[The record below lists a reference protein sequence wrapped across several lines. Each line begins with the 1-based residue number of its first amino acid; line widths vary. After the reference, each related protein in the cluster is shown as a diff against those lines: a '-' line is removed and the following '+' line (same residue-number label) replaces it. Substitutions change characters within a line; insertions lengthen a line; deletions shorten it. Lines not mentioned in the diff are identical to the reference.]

1 MEFVNLV
8 ESLLEEQ
15 QRYLTHYFRGVDQ
28 GQMEAFVSRCLEMQ
42 GLLIFTGV
50 GKSGIVAE
58 KIAMTLVS
66 TGTRALYLPPT
77 NFLHG
82 DIGILSEQDALIFL
96 SRSGETEELLELVPF
111 VRQRKALLLSIVSN
125 PQSRLASQSDAFV
138 DLPVEKELCPF
149 DLAPTTST
157 MVQMLFGDLLAVALM
172 RLKKFELQAY
182 AQNHPSGSI
191 GKKMFMTVEQV
202 MRKGDQIPIC
212 QDEARLMDI
221 LVELSNKKCGAMLVE
236 NQLGEFAGI
245 FTDGD
250 LRRALQLRG
259 ASVLEQKM
267 GSLMTVSPLSTG
279 KEGLAWDALKLMQ
292 RDPKKYVMMLPVL
305 EDKKI
310 VGILHMHDLVHAG
323 IV

>member
-1 MEFVNLV
+1 MDLV
-8 ESLLEEQ
+8 ESLLKEQ
-15 QRYLTHYFRGVDQ
+15 RQYLAHYFSGIDQ
-28 GQMEAFVSRCLEMQ
+28 GEVDAIISHCLQSE

-58 KIAMTLVS
+58 KIAMTMVS

-82 DIGILSEQDALIFL
+82 DIGILSARDVLIFL

-111 VRQRKALLLSIVSN
+111 ARQRQTRLLAIVSN
-125 PQSRLASQSDAFV
+125 PKSRLASQCDAFV
-138 DLPVEKELCPF
+138 NLPVERELCPF

-157 MVQMLFGDLLAVALM
+157 TVQMLFGDLLAVALM
-172 RLKKFELQAY
+172 RLKKFDLQEY

-191 GKKMFMTVEQV
+191 GKKMFTTVEQV
-202 MRKGDQIPIC
+202 MRKGNQIPIC
-212 QDEARLMDI
+212 QDVERLMDV
-221 LVELSNKKCGAMLVE
+221 LVELSNKKCGALLIE
-236 NQLGEFAGI
+236 NEQREFAGI

-250 LRRALQLRG
+250 LRRALQSKG

-267 GSLMTVSPLSTG
+267 GELMTASALSIE
-279 KEGLAWDALKLMQ
+279 KASLAWDALKLMQ
-292 RDPKKYVMMLPVL
+292 RDPKKFVMMLPVL
-305 EDKKI
+305 ENKKV